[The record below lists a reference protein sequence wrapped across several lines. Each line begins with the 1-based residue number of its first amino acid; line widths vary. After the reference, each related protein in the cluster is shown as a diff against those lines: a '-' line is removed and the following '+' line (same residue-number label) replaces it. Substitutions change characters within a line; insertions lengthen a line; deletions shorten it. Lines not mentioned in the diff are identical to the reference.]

1 MMIKEQIAQKEKF
14 HAYLDH
20 CNSTHTM
27 VTRILR
33 TEYLTEFPA
42 HWQCCS
48 HPARYCHHP
57 HRLKRVRG
65 CVNPRPGGDQGGG
78 QD

>member
-48 HPARYCHHP
+48 RIAGYRYHP
-57 HRLKRVRG
+57 HRFETVRDRLDPQF
-65 CVNPRPGGDQGGG
+65 VRK
-78 QD
+78 